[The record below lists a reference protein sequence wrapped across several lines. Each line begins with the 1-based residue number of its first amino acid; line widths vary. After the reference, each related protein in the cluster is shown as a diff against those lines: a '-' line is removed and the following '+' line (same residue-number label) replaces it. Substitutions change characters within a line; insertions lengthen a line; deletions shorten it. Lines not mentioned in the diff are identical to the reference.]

1 MSENEKIAQAIHW
14 IIYRELLEANLD
26 PTISLADMK
35 GAAEKCGQ
43 IILETISNEKPS
55 NC

>member
-14 IIYRELLEANLD
+14 IVYRELLEANLD
-26 PTISLADMK
+26 SNISLTDMK

-43 IILETISNEKPS
+43 IILELISNEEPS